1 MFVIQV
7 IKNVHV
13 EFIWKA
19 YSGEVTCPLS
29 KIQTSCLEYDQG
41 TRWKYVYTNKYKTY
55 KIEKNV

>member
-7 IKNVHV
+7 IKIVHV

-29 KIQTSCLEYDQG
+29 KIQTSCLEYDQA
-41 TRWKYVYTNKYKTY
+41 KQLDKM
-55 KIEKNV
+55 KICIYQ